1 MPDSRLARSEANAHG
16 GVVQERGTQAREGEG
31 DGHDAATAEHE
42 VGGAV
47 SRHTLP
53 ERQPHEQ
60 ATNNAHALA
69 LCGAPPPRSLPI
81 SESRCEM

>member
-31 DGHDAATAEHE
+31 DGHDAATAEHD

-60 ATNNAHALA
+60 ADR
-69 LCGAPPPRSLPI
+69 GR
-81 SESRCEM
+81 